1 MRIDIRQKV
10 ILAFAAALF
19 LTSSTVAQSDGL
31 VAWWKFNEGTGNVA
45 EDSVGGHRDNILNR
59 HQWVKGVSDAGLKFD
74 GFTTVVERAAEDVP
88 QLGPQFSIEAWI
100 AIQSYPWN
108 WVAIVDQEKDRHSG
122 YYFGI
127 DAEGRLGLQLSVWN
141 TWETCVSQTRLPLMR
156 DIQGR
161 TENSD

>member
-1 MRIDIRQKV
+1 MDEQGSNEAGLRRDRQWEIAPKMRIDIRQKV

-74 GFTTVVERAAEDVP
+74 GFTTVVER
-88 QLGPQFSIEAWI
+88 
-100 AIQSYPWN
+100 
-108 WVAIVDQEKDRHSG
+108 
-122 YYFGI
+122 
-127 DAEGRLGLQLSVWN
+127 
-141 TWETCVSQTRLPLMR
+141 
-156 DIQGR
+156 
-161 TENSD
+161 